1 MQIES
6 VTGSTLEDYMQA
18 NIWSKLGA
26 TSTTFHPERHT
37 DTLPPQM
44 QMGERV
50 SVGQGNE
57 SIKPGKV
64 ILGYPLKDDIGG
76 IGLFSTP
83 MDFIKL
89 LSALVQGGGSLLN
102 QESVDLLFAPQLS
115 DESRMAMPKALGK
128 QMRRVLGIHSMNDV
142 EQADHSLGG
151 PVTLKDIPGRRRR
164 GTVSWGGLPNLH
176 WVSSLGIIAIVYHFF

>member
-1 MQIES
+1 
-6 VTGSTLEDYMQA
+6 MQA

-26 TSTTFHPERHT
+26 TSTTFHPELHP

-50 SVGQGNE
+50 SVRQGNE

-64 ILGYPLKDDIGG
+64 ILGYPLKDDLGG

-89 LSALVQGGGSLLN
+89 LSALLQAGGSLL
-102 QESVDLLFAPQLS
+102 SKGGVDLLFAPQLG
-115 DESRMAMPKALGK
+115 DESRAAMPKALGK
-128 QMRRVLGIHSMNDV
+128 QMSRVLGISSPDDCQ
-142 EQADHSLGG
+142 QADHCLGG
-151 PVTLKDIPGRRRR
+151 AVTLKDIPGRRRR
-164 GTVSWGGLPNLH
+164 GTASWSGLPNLH
-176 WVSSLGIIAIVYHFF
+176 WVSSSSSIPIVERCGFLIVVSGSTERPG